1 MLDLDYSDSDAS
13 DSEQKTIAPVP
24 APAPTRAAS
33 PPPPTKLSGLSA
45 LLPKP
50 KSRKHKDPTADK
62 DAPKKIVVNLPKFD
76 QDDEDGRPAKKART
90 GGTSGLSALLPAPK
104 RSGAAKR
111 EVDALATTSDPVGH
125 VKDTE
130 SGGSKDA
137 AEQTKSE
144 IKATGASNTMFVP
157 QSVARKPIQPMSAF
171 RKKGTVDVSGKPKAE
186 PSKLKVS
193 LFGSATTVASNPR
206 SKATSSISAGE
217 YKPIMLEV
225 AKPIRKPQ
233 EDTEYLDED
242 PGFDAGSTASVHQG
256 SYTTGSGSAQPQDLV
271 SLARE
276 AGLDQNAMRQLY
288 GRHGPGKEPIKF
300 ATFSVDEEYKQ
311 NERDRELGLAQEVK
325 PVRTVAPGRHQLQSL
340 LNVAQSQRGALE
352 ESFARG
358 KSNRKEA
365 ASRYGW

>member
-50 KSRKHKDPTADK
+50 KSRKHKDPIADK

-104 RSGAAKR
+104 RSGATKR
-111 EVDALATTSDPVGH
+111 EGDALAATSDPVGN
-125 VKDTE
+125 VKNTE

-137 AEQTKSE
+137 AEQTKSK
-144 IKATGASNTMFVP
+144 IKATSASNTMFVP

-171 RKKGTVDVSGKPKAE
+171 RQKGTVNASGKPKAE
-186 PSKLKVS
+186 PLKPKVS
-193 LFGSATTVASNPR
+193 LFGSATSNPR
-206 SKATSSISAGE
+206 SKATSSISARE
-217 YKPIMLEV
+217 YKPIMLEA

-242 PGFDAGSTASVHQG
+242 PGFDAGSTANVHQG
-256 SYTTGSGSAQPQDLV
+256 SGSGGAQPQDLE

-311 NERDRELGLAQEVK
+311 NERDRDCAITERRIGREFCSWKVESEGGCIKIWLVK
-325 PVRTVAPGRHQLQSL
+325 GFYIPNGITM
-340 LNVAQSQRGALE
+340 N
-352 ESFARG
+352 
-358 KSNRKEA
+358 
-365 ASRYGW
+365 